1 MFFVQ
6 VTNEVDYQAAMKL
19 IHEYYTGYGVV
30 KENGITT
37 ITVSGGDDLC
47 LCEMAFQMNFS
58 QTGKMCH
65 KCSDAGELSCG
76 HLTFTEL
83 L

>member
-1 MFFVQ
+1 MFFVK
-6 VTNEVDYQAAMKL
+6 VTNKVDYRAAMNL
-19 IHEYYTGYGVV
+19 ILFNNVSYGVV
-30 KENGITT
+30 KEKDVTT
-37 ITVSGGDDLC
+37 ITVSGGDDFH
-47 LCEMAFQMNFS
+47 LCERAFQMIFR
-58 QTGKMCH
+58 QTGNRCH